1 MSTYKKLLN
10 NRELRLSILNKC
22 VFIPDKLMLK
32 MQFRMTMGHKLNLKS
47 PKTFNE
53 KLQWLKLY
61 NRNPIYTQLVDK
73 YAVREFVKEKIGEEY
88 LIPILGKWE
97 KYEDIDFE
105 KLPQRFVLK
114 CNHDSGSIKIIMDK
128 SKIDHDNF
136 KVFFN
141 KRLKNNP
148 YRYGREW
155 PYKNVKPC
163 IIAETYM
170 GDDKGVLPVDYKFFC
185 FSGDVDSVMIC
196 KGRESS
202 EKRFYFFNKDWKL
215 QKYNRSS
222 QNLDDNFTIEKPD
235 RIDELFELASKLSK
249 NEPFVRI
256 DFYIIDNCIYFGEFT
271 FFPASGFDNN
281 IVHWADKHLGQMI
294 KT

>member
-10 NRELRLSILNKC
+10 NREVRLSILNKC

-32 MQFRMTMGHKLNLKS
+32 MQFRMTMGHKLNLRS

-97 KYEDIDFE
+97 KYEDIDFD

-114 CNHDSGSIKIIMDK
+114 CNHDRGSIKIIMDK
-128 SKIDHDNF
+128 SKIDHDSF
-136 KVFFN
+136 KLFFN

-163 IIAETYM
+163 IIAEKYM
-170 GDDKGVLPVDYKFFC
+170 GDDKGGLPVDYKFFC

-196 KGRESS
+196 KGRESG

-215 QKYNRSS
+215 QKYNRSA

-256 DFYIIDNCIYFGEFT
+256 DYR
-271 FFPASGFDNN
+271 
-281 IVHWADKHLGQMI
+281 K
-294 KT
+294 